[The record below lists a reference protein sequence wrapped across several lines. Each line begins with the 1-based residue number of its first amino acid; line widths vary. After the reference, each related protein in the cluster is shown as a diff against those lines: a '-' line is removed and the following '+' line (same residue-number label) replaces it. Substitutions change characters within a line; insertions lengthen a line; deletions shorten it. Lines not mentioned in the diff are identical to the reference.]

1 MIKEEWRM
9 HSLLFGGRTFLL
21 FPLVILLMTVPAY
34 WALLAS
40 GFAPATLRTGLHYLT
55 LFFGLNV
62 GAIGFVSRDAIKN
75 LLGEAN
81 LLIFS
86 SRTLPVSRIRLV
98 GTFLAK
104 DLLYYSFL
112 FLTPIVVAVVPAE
125 VSAGHPVNIPALLWV
140 TTAGTF
146 MAGVA
151 LSFLFASLYNRG
163 RAYLLTGLAGFG
175 GLLWYFNL
183 GILEFTPVAFHAE
196 PTIDTFLFG
205 FVPSALVMGLGLL
218 VFTPGIES
226 SRQTYGNTFPWLREK
241 LRWIDRHGLVTK
253 FVLDIQRSSGGFTKL
268 LFSVGIILAVF
279 IVMVDQLFFARGF
292 LQAGALS
299 FALILSIA
307 SISVYNWINRFDTP
321 GRYSSLPV
329 DTGDVFIAKYI
340 TFFLLAVPINVLYL
354 LGASRVYGTTGL
366 ITGLVVIVPLM
377 LYVLG
382 VTAYLTGLDPNQML
396 MNGTYFL
403 IYTGAMGVVFVP
415 LFIWTLVYG
424 AVPDVVTAGMTGLA
438 LVAGL
443 GGYLLARRAPSRWDN
458 RS

>member
-1 MIKEEWRM
+1 M
-9 HSLLFGGRTFLL
+9 HSLLFGGRNFLL
-21 FPLVILLMTVPAY
+21 FPVVILLMTLPAY
-34 WALLAS
+34 WALLRS
-40 GFAPATLRTGLHYLT
+40 GFTPATLRTGLHYLT

-81 LLIFS
+81 LMIFS
-86 SRTLPVSRIRLV
+86 SRTLPVSQIRLV

-112 FLTPIVVAVVPAE
+112 FLTPIIAAVVPAE
-125 VSAGHPVNIPALLWV
+125 VYAGHALDIPALLWV
-140 TTAGTF
+140 TTSGTF
-146 MAGVA
+146 MTGVA

-163 RAYLLTGLAGFG
+163 RAYLLAGLVGIS
-175 GLLWYFNL
+175 GLLWYFNT
-183 GILEFTPVAFHAE
+183 GILEFTPLAFHAE

-205 FVPSALVMGLGLL
+205 FVPSALLMGLGLL

-226 SRQTYGNTFPWLREK
+226 SRKTYGNTFPRLREK
-241 LRWIDRHGLVTK
+241 LQRIDQQGLVTK
-253 FVLDIQRSSGGFTKL
+253 FVLDIKRSSGGFTKL
-268 LFSVGIILAVF
+268 LFSVGVILAVF
-279 IVMVDQLFFARGF
+279 IFMVDQLFFAQGF
-292 LQAGALS
+292 LEAAALS

-307 SISVYNWINRFDTP
+307 AVSVYNWINRFDDP

-329 DTGDVFIAKYI
+329 DTEDVFLAKYI
-340 TFFLLAVPINVLYL
+340 TFFLLAVPINLAYL
-354 LGASRVYGTTGL
+354 LGASYLYGSGGL
-366 ITGLVVIVPLM
+366 LTGLVVLVPLM

-403 IYTGAMGVVFVP
+403 LYTGAIGIIFVP
-415 LFIWTLVYG
+415 LFVWTLIYG
-424 AVPDVVTAGMTGLA
+424 AVPSVVNAGMTGLC

-443 GGYLLARRAPSRWDN
+443 GGYLLARRAPRRWDD
-458 RS
+458 R